1 MALCICGCGKETA
14 KGKQFLQGH
23 YSKWKKQM
31 REQKDKNIK
40 EKEII
45 MNQKPEQIIE
55 EQPEPP
61 EEPIQYQPIPPPNK
75 IRLGV
80 GKIQVSMES
89 IELNM
94 SDMLGAALFAVKDL
108 HTLGIKMQTLK
119 PEPEKEKTT
128 NIEVNKLHEMLKKE
142 ARPEQPGQEP
152 TQPLPAGC

>member
-1 MALCICGCGKETA
+1 MTLCKCGCGKEA
-14 KGKQFLQGH
+14 GKRKQFLQGH
-23 YSKWKKQM
+23 YSKYMKKL
-31 REQKDKNIK
+31 REQKGENNK

-45 MNQKPEQIIE
+45 MNPEPEQIIE

-94 SDMLGAALFAVKDL
+94 SDLLGAALFVVKDL
-108 HTLGIKMQTLK
+108 QTLDVSK
-119 PEPEKEKTT
+119 IKTPEPDKVKVT
-128 NIEVNKLHEMLKKE
+128 NPEVDKLHEVLKKE
-142 ARPEQPGQEP
+142 ARPEQRQEQ